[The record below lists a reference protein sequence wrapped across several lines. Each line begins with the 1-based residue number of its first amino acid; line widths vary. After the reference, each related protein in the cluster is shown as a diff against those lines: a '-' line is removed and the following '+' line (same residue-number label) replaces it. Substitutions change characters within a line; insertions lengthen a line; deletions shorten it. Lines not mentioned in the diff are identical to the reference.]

1 MHILECYSVTL
12 TEDKFI
18 DLSEKEIMQLCK
30 YEYGVEVTR
39 EIFYGISIKHV
50 RYMPI
55 NYNTYKCYYFKR
67 KFEVKDNED

>member
-1 MHILECYSVTL
+1 MYILECYSVTL

-30 YEYGVEVTR
+30 FEYGVEVTP
-39 EIFYGISIKHV
+39 EIFFATVSKHV
-50 RYMPI
+50 RYLPSEGK
-55 NYNTYKCYYFKR
+55 YKCYYFKR